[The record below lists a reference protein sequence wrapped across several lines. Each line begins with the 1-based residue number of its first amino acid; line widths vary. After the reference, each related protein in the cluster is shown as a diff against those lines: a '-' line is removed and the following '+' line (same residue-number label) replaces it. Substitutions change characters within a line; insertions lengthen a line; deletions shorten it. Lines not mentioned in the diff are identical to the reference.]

1 MTWKGRSH
9 MRMLL
14 LIVLVLAVVGGC
26 NKPYNKNASPS
37 PQSKQGPTAASTK
50 YNRVTTKST
59 GNPAVRS
66 AEQTTDLAVKD
77 HLEAIA
83 ERVAGVK
90 KAHAVVFGNTAVVGI
105 DVDGHLTRSRVG
117 NIKYSV
123 AEALRKD
130 PRGKNALVTAD
141 MDLSNRIAEIGHHIK
156 KGEPVSGFAS
166 ELADIVGRIIPQL
179 PKDVKPRTQAPPVA
193 PTSRH

>member
-1 MTWKGRSH
+1 

-14 LIVLVLAVVGGC
+14 LVVLALAVISGC
-26 NKPYNKNASPS
+26 NNKAQDKNASPS
-37 PQSKQGPTAASTK
+37 PQNKQGPSAASK
-50 YNRVTTKST
+50 DYNRISLKST
-59 GNPAVRS
+59 GNSAVRA
-66 AEQTTDLAVKD
+66 AENTTDLSLKD
-77 HLEAIA
+77 HLEALA

-105 DVDGHLTRSRVG
+105 DVDGKLTRSRVG
-117 NIKYSV
+117 TIKYSV

-141 MDLSNRIAEIGHHIK
+141 MDLSTRIAEIGQHIQ

-166 ELADIVGRIIPQL
+166 ELADIVGRIVPQL
-179 PKDVKPRTQAPPVA
+179 PKDVKPKNHVPPAA
-193 PTSRH
+193 PTSKH

>member
-1 MTWKGRSH
+1 

-14 LIVLVLAVVGGC
+14 LVVLALAVISGC
-26 NKPYNKNASPS
+26 NNAQNKNASPS
-37 PQSKQGPTAASTK
+37 PQNKQGPAAASAND
-50 YNRVTTKST
+50 NRVRLQST
-59 GNPAVRS
+59 DNA
-66 AEQTTDLAVKD
+66 ADHTTDHAADLSIKN
-77 HLEAIA
+77 HLEALA

-105 DVDGHLTRSRVG
+105 DVDGNLTRSRVG

-141 MDLSNRIAEIGHHIK
+141 MDLSHRIAEIGEHIR

-166 ELADIVGRIIPQL
+166 ELADIVGRIVPQL
-179 PKDVKPRTQAPPVA
+179 PKDVKPRNNGTTPAA
-193 PTSRH
+193 PTPNR

>member
-1 MTWKGRSH
+1 

-14 LIVLVLAVVGGC
+14 LVVLALAIVSGC
-26 NKPYNKNASPS
+26 NKAQDKNASPS
-37 PQSKQGPTAASTK
+37 PQSKQGPSAASTH
-50 YNRVTTKST
+50 YNRATVQST
-59 GNPAVRS
+59 GKSAVRT
-66 AEQTTDLAVKD
+66 AENTTDLSIKN
-77 HLEAIA
+77 HLEALA

-105 DVDGHLTRSRVG
+105 DVDGNLTRSRVG
-117 NIKYSV
+117 TIKYSV

-141 MDLSNRIAEIGHHIK
+141 MDLSHRIAEIGEHIK

-166 ELADIVGRIIPQL
+166 ELADIVGRIVPQL
-179 PKDVKPRTQAPPVA
+179 PKDVKPKTGTPPAA
-193 PTSRH
+193 PTPHR

>member
-1 MTWKGRSH
+1 
-9 MRMLL
+9 MRMLML
-14 LIVLVLAVVGGC
+14 VVLALAVISGC
-26 NKPYNKNASPS
+26 NKAQDKNASPS
-37 PQSKQGPTAASTK
+37 PQSQQGPAHSLSERGRVSLQSAGNSAA
-50 YNRVTTKST
+50 
-59 GNPAVRS
+59 GAVKD
-66 AEQTTDLAVKD
+66 TVDLAIKD
-77 HLEAIA
+77 HLEALA

-105 DVDGHLTRSRVG
+105 DVDGKLTRSRVG

-141 MDLSNRIAEIGHHIK
+141 MDLNTRIAEIGQHIQ

-179 PKDVKPRTQAPPVA
+179 PKDVKTKTQAPPAA
-193 PTSRH
+193 PTSKH